1 MWSWAP
7 VGHGVVEMLFCLQ
20 SIFVSTGTYIGTLY
34 TVGVHCTVHICKFV
48 TDLADGDVT
57 FLSDLADGDIIALR
71 DFKDGDVPALSDF
84 AYGIAKFLNDLADG
98 DVTSWTW

>member
-1 MWSWAP
+1 MELGSSWPWGSRNAF
-7 VGHGVVEMLFCLQ
+7 LFTIYFCEYR
-20 SIFVSTGTYIGTLY
+20 YIHRYIVHCRCTLY
-34 TVGVHCTVHICKFV
+34 SNICKFV

-98 DVTSWTW
+98 DVTSWT